1 MNKYVNFL
9 ISFVSSKLASLIFLY
24 ILYNYHEEA
33 TWKNYSLYLV
43 NIVFFKNITFSFT
56 SNLGHE
62 GLLSKSKKSFKKLF
76 STILL
81 IVIGLQAIGFIIYLN
96 IGENTIFIYS
106 YLFAVV
112 SSLQGLIQNYQRFSF
127 NYNDYSKSTL
137 LFSLGNLIIVFVFL
151 FNSLEVYLA
160 SLILISFLIFLNYF
174 DIFRKIIMSFDF
186 DFFRQNL
193 KKLSISSFKLYLI
206 RTFPDSLFILF
217 VPLLFSEIFSDVDY
231 AALVFLISLIGIKVY
246 PILTLVI
253 QKNMDLIKKYH
264 FKTNFLSKTIS
275 NFNQKESILVLLII
289 SFFLIFEIIYISY
302 FTKPLIITLE
312 FFGYIFWILPLV
324 FLRYFVNSIIEV
336 KMDLTYKIN
345 SFFIS
350 SIFLLLMYYFNVA
363 TIFYIIIVYWI
374 NLLQLTIKHI
384 KNEYLSLDLFFKFYK
399 NYFIVGSLFHLNYYL
414 LSNSNNILLI
424 ENYLFIS
431 IMIVLSLTIIY
442 RNILLDEIKKI
453 RLNKFLK
460 S

>member
-1 MNKYVNFL
+1 
-9 ISFVSSKLASLIFLY
+9 
-24 ILYNYHEEA
+24 
-33 TWKNYSLYLV
+33 
-43 NIVFFKNITFSFT
+43 
-56 SNLGHE
+56 
-62 GLLSKSKKSFKKLF
+62 
-76 STILL
+76 
-81 IVIGLQAIGFIIYLN
+81 
-96 IGENTIFIYS
+96 
-106 YLFAVV
+106 
-112 SSLQGLIQNYQRFSF
+112 
-127 NYNDYSKSTL
+127 
-137 LFSLGNLIIVFVFL
+137 
-151 FNSLEVYLA
+151 
-160 SLILISFLIFLNYF
+160 
-174 DIFRKIIMSFDF
+174 MSFDF

-460 S
+460 N